1 MIEKILVANRGTIA
15 VSIIRACRCL
25 GIQSVAV
32 YSKEDARSLHVQLA
46 DQSLCIGQ
54 GSLEN
59 SYVNREH
66 MISAALYTGA
76 DAIHPGYD
84 FMAEDAEFAKLCQQ
98 HGLIFI
104 GPSPELLEQLH
115 DNSQMEQIVAK
126 VNPNLLSENSAPISL
141 NEPAKEVLDSS
152 RTIEVPI
159 IADHFGNSVALGERD
174 CLSQEN
180 GQIIVEETP
189 SPALDRKSRKSLG
202 QAAVEIAKAARYT
215 NAGTVSFATDKSN
228 RFYFTGIT
236 ASISSGHALT
246 EMAAGTDLII
256 EQIRIADGQLLSFKQ
271 EDITSKGHALACRI
285 RTQLSCKDSKA
296 ESSLVKHLHL
306 PAGNGIRVDTALY
319 AGYQIPENCNP
330 EIAQIIVQAADRLT
344 AIQKMQAAL
353 DEMVVL
359 GVESN
364 LDFQYSIMEDPKF
377 REGKIDK
384 NLIESL

>member
-32 YSKEDARSLHVQLA
+32 YSKEDTKSLHVQLA
-46 DQSLCIGQ
+46 DQSICIGQ

-66 MISAALYTGA
+66 MISAALYMGA
-76 DAIHPGYD
+76 DAIHPGCG
-84 FMAEDAEFAKLCQQ
+84 FLAEDAEFAKLCQQ

-115 DNSQMEQIVAK
+115 DGSQMEQIVAK
-126 VNPNLLSENSAPISL
+126 VTPALLSGNSTPISL
-141 NEPAKEVLDSS
+141 NETAKEVMDFS

-159 IADHFGNSVALGERD
+159 VADHFGNIVALGERD

-180 GQIIVEETP
+180 GQTILEETP
-189 SPALDRKSRKSLG
+189 SPALDTKSQKNLG
-202 QAAVEIAKAARYT
+202 QAAVEIAKATHYT
-215 NAGTVSFATDKSN
+215 NAGTVSFALDKSN
-228 RFYFTGIT
+228 RFCFTGIT

-246 EMAAGTDLII
+246 EMAAGTDLIV
-256 EQIRIADGQLLSFKQ
+256 EQIRIADEEPLSFKQ
-271 EDITSKGHALACRI
+271 EDIAAKGHALACRV
-285 RTQLSCKDSKA
+285 RAQLSCKDSKA
-296 ESSLVKHLHL
+296 ESGLVKHLHL
-306 PAGNGIRVDTALY
+306 PAGNGVRVDTALY
-319 AGYQIPENCNP
+319 AGYQIPENHSP
-330 EIAQIIVQAADRLT
+330 EIAQIIVQATDRLA